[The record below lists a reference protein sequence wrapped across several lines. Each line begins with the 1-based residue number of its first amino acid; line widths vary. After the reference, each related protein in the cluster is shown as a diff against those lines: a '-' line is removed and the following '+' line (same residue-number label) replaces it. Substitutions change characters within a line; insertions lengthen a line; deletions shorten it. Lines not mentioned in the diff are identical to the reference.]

1 MVLMGWFSEN
11 LFQVYIEVLR
21 ETVDTKQHPHY
32 ISKFHWFSFHI
43 NCLALRRPRYGTIAF
58 RGQETDD
65 WTTATQLHQLNPPP
79 AQ

>member
-1 MVLMGWFSEN
+1 MVIMGWFSDN
-11 LFQVYIEVLR
+11 LFHSIYPSFR
-21 ETVDTKQHPHY
+21 KTVDTTQHPHY

-43 NCLALRRPRYGTIAF
+43 NCLALQRPRYETVAVG
-58 RGQETDD
+58 GQETED